1 MNSKILT
8 LLEFNKILDLLWTL
22 LEFNKILDLLCDQA
36 GSGLA
41 KERIAQ
47 LEPMTNM
54 RMAKDALT
62 ETTEAVSVIVHKGSI
77 PVGEIGDINSIVSMA
92 RRGRCL
98 SMRELLQVRAS
109 IASSRQV
116 KAFLKEDMPEG
127 LKIISEIAG
136 LLDPAVKLE
145 RDIYDAI
152 ISEDEMS
159 DNASPVLKS
168 IRREMRNKNDLIKS
182 RLQKMVS
189 SSSAKSHLQDAI
201 VTMRNGRY
209 VIPVKREYISLFPG
223 MVHDQ
228 SSTGATLFVEP
239 QAVVTLNNEL
249 RQLEHDE
256 QAEITRIL
264 ELFSSRVGEHHQSLQ
279 NDQRLMAELDFINAK
294 GKLSVM
300 MDGAEPH
307 LNDEN
312 IIDIRT
318 GRHPLIPADK
328 VVPTNI
334 ELGRDWT
341 TLLITGPNTGGKTVT
356 LKTIGLM
363 CLMAQ
368 SGLHVP
374 ADERTSLPVLK
385 EIFADIGDEQS
396 IEQSLST
403 FSSHMKNIIEI
414 FRNAG
419 EGSLVLLD
427 ELGAGTDPLEG
438 AALGIAELERLK
450 EAGALVA
457 ATTHYTELK
466 KYALSTPGVENASME
481 FNVETLSPTY
491 KLRVGLPGKS
501 NAFEIS
507 EKLGLDKSII
517 ERAAELMGEEQLEFE
532 EAVSRV
538 EADQA
543 AAEARL
549 AEAGREREA
558 AQEAMS
564 EAEKELAKARAEAAK
579 IVEDARKKAGVMLRD
594 AQGTI
599 DEIASEL
606 RDIQHRKKNAGFNE
620 GHIAGGAAEGR
631 RKLRQ
636 AESALKPAD
645 APKVET
651 IQTGKM
657 PDPEDLKIGMRVKY
671 TKLDQTG
678 DVESIPD
685 SRGNFR
691 IRLGSIRMTVNVKDV
706 VIAESEPQGNKEKK
720 KAKYG
725 NMSFGKTKTVSTEIN
740 LIGMNLD
747 DATDRMNKYID
758 DAFLAGLKTVNII
771 HGRGSGILR
780 KGLRAELR
788 RNKHVESYKSAP
800 YDQGG
805 EGNTIVTL
813 VDRT

>member
-8 LLEFNKILDLLWTL
+8 LLEFNKILDLLR
-22 LEFNKILDLLCDQA
+22 DQA

-41 KERIAQ
+41 KERIVQ

-77 PVGEIGDINSIVSMA
+77 PVGEIGDISSIVSMA

-127 LKIISEIAG
+127 LKVISEIAG
-136 LLDPAVKLE
+136 LLDPEVRLE
-145 RDIYDAI
+145 KDIYDAI
-152 ISEDEMS
+152 ISEDAMS

-168 IRREMRNKNDLIKS
+168 IRRDMRNKNDLIKS

-249 RQLEHDE
+249 RQLELDE

-264 ELFSSRVGEHHQSLQ
+264 ELFSSRVGEHSQSLL

-300 MDGAEPH
+300 MDGAEPQ
-307 LNDEN
+307 LNGDN
-312 IIDIRT
+312 FIDIKT

-356 LKTIGLM
+356 LKTIGLL

-620 GHIAGGAAEGR
+620 GHIAGGAAESR

-657 PDPEDLKIGMRVKY
+657 PDPEDLKVGMKVKY

-678 DVESIPD
+678 DVESLPD

-706 VIAESEPQGNKEKK
+706 VIAESAPQGNKEKK

-725 NMSFGKTKTVSTEIN
+725 NMSFGKTKNVSTEIN

-747 DATDRMNKYID
+747 DATERMNKYID

>member
-8 LLEFNKILDLLWTL
+8 LLEFNKILDLLR
-22 LEFNKILDLLCDQA
+22 DLA

-41 KERIAQ
+41 KERIVQ

-77 PVGEIGDINSIVSMA
+77 PVGEIGDISSIVSMA

-98 SMRELLQVRAS
+98 SMRELLQVRTS
-109 IASSRQV
+109 IASSRAV
-116 KAFLKEDMPEG
+116 KTFLKEDMPEG
-127 LKIISEIAG
+127 LKVISEIAG
-136 LLDPAVKLE
+136 LLDPQVKLE
-145 RDIYDAI
+145 HDIYDAI

-168 IRREMRNKNDLIKS
+168 IRRDMRNKNDLIKS

-249 RQLEHDE
+249 RQLELDE
-256 QAEITRIL
+256 QAEIVRIL
-264 ELFSSRVGEHHQSLQ
+264 ELFSSRVGEHHQSLL

-307 LNDEN
+307 LNGEN
-312 IIDIRT
+312 IIDIKT

-356 LKTIGLM
+356 LKTIGLL

-491 KLRVGLPGKS
+491 RLRVGLPGKS

-606 RDIQHRKKNAGFNE
+606 RDIQHKKKNAGFNE

-636 AESALKPAD
+636 AESALKPAE

-678 DVESIPD
+678 DVESLPD

-720 KAKYG
+720 KARYG

>member
-8 LLEFNKILDLLWTL
+8 LLEFNKILDLLRG
-22 LEFNKILDLLCDQA
+22 QA

-41 KERIAQ
+41 KERISQ

-77 PVGEIGDINSIVSMA
+77 PVGEIGDISSIVSMA

-109 IASSRQV
+109 IAASRTV
-116 KAFLKEDMPEG
+116 KTFLKEDMPEG
-127 LKIISEIAG
+127 LSIIPEIAG
-136 LLDPAVKLE
+136 LLDPVVKLE
-145 RDIYDAI
+145 HDISDAI

-159 DNASPVLKS
+159 DNASPELKS
-168 IRREMRNKNDLIKS
+168 IRRDMRNKNDLIKS

-249 RQLEHDE
+249 RQLELDE

-264 ELFSSRVGEHHQSLQ
+264 ELFSSRVGEHHQSLR

-300 MDGAEPH
+300 MDGAEPQ
-307 LNDEN
+307 LNGDN

-334 ELGRDWT
+334 EIGRDWT

-374 ADERTSLPVLK
+374 ADETTSLPVLN

-414 FRNAG
+414 FRSAG

-507 EKLGLDKSII
+507 RKLGLDKSII

-606 RDIQHRKKNAGFNE
+606 RDIQHKKKNAGFNE

-651 IQTGKM
+651 VQTGKM
-657 PDPEDLKIGMRVKY
+657 PDPEDLKVGMRVKY

-678 DVESIPD
+678 DVESLPD
-685 SRGNFR
+685 SRGNFG

-706 VIAESEPQGNKEKK
+706 VIAESEPAGNKERK

-747 DATDRMNKYID
+747 DATERMNKYID

-813 VDRT
+813 VDRK

>member
-8 LLEFNKILDLLWTL
+8 LLEFNKILDLLR
-22 LEFNKILDLLCDQA
+22 DQA

-41 KERIAQ
+41 KERIVQ

-77 PVGEIGDINSIVSMA
+77 PVGEIGDISSIVSMA

-98 SMRELLQVRAS
+98 SMRELLQVRSS

-127 LKIISEIAG
+127 LKIIPEIAS

-145 RDIYDAI
+145 KDIYDAI

-168 IRREMRNKNDLIKS
+168 IRRDMRNKNDLIKS

-249 RQLEHDE
+249 RQLELDE
-256 QAEITRIL
+256 QAEIVRIL

-294 GKLSVM
+294 GRLSVM
-300 MDGAEPH
+300 MDGAEPQ

-356 LKTIGLM
+356 LKTIGLL

-543 AAEARL
+543 EAEARL

-606 RDIQHRKKNAGFNE
+606 RDIQYKKKNAGFNE

-678 DVESIPD
+678 DVESLPD

-725 NMSFGKTKTVSTEIN
+725 NMSFGKAKTVSTEIN

-747 DATDRMNKYID
+747 DATDKMNKYID

>member
-8 LLEFNKILDLLWTL
+8 LLEFNKILDLLR
-22 LEFNKILDLLCDQA
+22 DQA

-41 KERIAQ
+41 KERIVQ

-77 PVGEIGDINSIVSMA
+77 PVGEIGDISSIVSMA

-127 LKIISEIAG
+127 LKVISEIAG
-136 LLDPAVKLE
+136 LLDPEVRLE
-145 RDIYDAI
+145 KDIYDAI

-168 IRREMRNKNDLIKS
+168 IRRDMRNKNDLIKS

-249 RQLEHDE
+249 RQLELDE

-264 ELFSSRVGEHHQSLQ
+264 ELFSSRVGEHFQSLL

-300 MDGAEPH
+300 MDGAEPQ
-307 LNDEN
+307 LNGDN
-312 IIDIRT
+312 IIDIKT

-356 LKTIGLM
+356 LKTIGLL

-620 GHIAGGAAEGR
+620 GHIAGGAAESR

-657 PDPEDLKIGMRVKY
+657 PDPEDLKVGMKVKY

-678 DVESIPD
+678 DVESLPD

-706 VIAESEPQGNKEKK
+706 VIAESAPQGNKEKK

-725 NMSFGKTKTVSTEIN
+725 NMSFGKTKNVSTEIN

-747 DATDRMNKYID
+747 DATERMNKYID

>member
-8 LLEFNKILDLLWTL
+8 LLEFNKILDLLR
-22 LEFNKILDLLCDQA
+22 DQA

-41 KERIAQ
+41 KERIVQ

-77 PVGEIGDINSIVSMA
+77 PVGEIGDISSIVSMA

-98 SMRELLQVRAS
+98 SMRELLQVRMS
-109 IASSRQV
+109 IASSRTV
-116 KAFLKEDMPEG
+116 KTFLREDMPEG
-127 LKIISEIAG
+127 LKVISEIAS
-136 LLDPAVKLE
+136 LLDPQVKLE
-145 RDIYDAI
+145 HDIYDAI

-168 IRREMRNKNDLIKS
+168 IRRDMRNKNDLIKS

-189 SSSAKSHLQDAI
+189 SSSAKAHLQDAI

-249 RQLEHDE
+249 RQLELDE

-264 ELFSSRVGEHHQSLQ
+264 ELFSSRVGEHHQSLL

-294 GKLSVM
+294 GRLSVM

-307 LNDEN
+307 LNAEN
-312 IIDIRT
+312 IIDIKT

-356 LKTIGLM
+356 LKTIGLL

-594 AQGTI
+594 AQGR
-599 DEIASEL
+599 SM
-606 RDIQHRKKNAGFNE
+606 RS
-620 GHIAGGAAEGR
+620 
-631 RKLRQ
+631 Q
-636 AESALKPAD
+636 A
-645 APKVET
+645 
-651 IQTGKM
+651 
-657 PDPEDLKIGMRVKY
+657 
-671 TKLDQTG
+671 
-678 DVESIPD
+678 
-685 SRGNFR
+685 N
-691 IRLGSIRMTVNVKDV
+691 
-706 VIAESEPQGNKEKK
+706 
-720 KAKYG
+720 
-725 NMSFGKTKTVSTEIN
+725 
-740 LIGMNLD
+740 
-747 DATDRMNKYID
+747 
-758 DAFLAGLKTVNII
+758 
-771 HGRGSGILR
+771 
-780 KGLRAELR
+780 
-788 RNKHVESYKSAP
+788 
-800 YDQGG
+800 
-805 EGNTIVTL
+805 
-813 VDRT
+813 